1 MVEELKQNRQA
12 ISAAIRGDSALIS
25 GKALNWIYCPRN
37 FNLDRE
43 YKMVR
48 KIIAGVCFTLM
59 MTGLTGCSNPH
70 KDAARAAEEAS
81 NSETEINKQKAE
93 IVEDYR
99 KCLNKNPSDA
109 AACDGYKQALDAM

>member
-1 MVEELKQNRQA
+1 M
-12 ISAAIRGDSALIS
+12 ISGNALI
-25 GKALNWIYCPRN
+25 WIYCPRN

-43 YKMVR
+43 NKMVR
-48 KIIAGVCFTLM
+48 KIMIGVCFTLM
-59 MTGLTGCSNPH
+59 VTGLSGCSNPH
-70 KDAARAAEEAS
+70 KDAARAAAEAS

-99 KCLNKNPSDA
+99 KCLSKNPSDA

>member
-1 MVEELKQNRQA
+1 MNRGE
-12 ISAAIRGDSALIS
+12 STLIS
-25 GKALNWIYCPRN
+25 GNALNWIYCPGI

-70 KDAARAAEEAS
+70 KDAARAAEAAS
-81 NSETEINKQKAE
+81 NSEADINKEKAE
-93 IVEDYR
+93 ILEDYR
-99 KCLNKNPSDA
+99 KCLGKNPSDA
-109 AACDGYKQALDAM
+109 SACEGYKQALDAM

>member
-1 MVEELKQNRQA
+1 
-12 ISAAIRGDSALIS
+12 LIS
-25 GKALNWIYCPRN
+25 GNALNWIYCSRN

-48 KIIAGVCFTLM
+48 KIMVGVCFTLM
-59 MTGLTGCSNPH
+59 MTGLTGCGNPH
-70 KDAARAAEEAS
+70 KDAARAAEAAS
-81 NSETEINKQKAE
+81 NSEADINKQKAE

-99 KCLNKNPSDA
+99 KCLSKNPSDA